1 MGCNDPTTPPTP
13 TPPGDG
19 SWTLAEAGL
28 QGAPFLIN
36 SKNLDLEFP
45 RAWVRMARAAV
56 WRACGVMVM
65 QGEGAEVGRGMVVG
79 DDGLMVVQLLL
90 LLRLSLLLLQLLPLL
105 LLTVVAAVAVWEREV
120 QLTAAPAAVLSIVW
134 AALVATAAASLAS
147 NRSSIC
153 CSRCLARLRCRG
165 GGGGGGG

>member
-90 LLRLSLLLLQLLPLL
+90 LLRLSLLLLQLPLLPLK
-105 LLTVVAAVAVWEREV
+105 VVAAVAVREREV